1 MNVLQH
7 TRNELN
13 LCLKENRPDRSYR
26 DTLLNIRVDTLRN
39 PNLNSN
45 KYNNARLALITAI
58 PSDNNTSTK
67 VSEKRSKYKD
77 LEIEITRMWQMKT
90 EIIPVVIGALGVI
103 KKGSEKVVREILGNI
118 NPWEIQ
124 KTMGKVLSIKWQ

>member
-1 MNVLQH
+1 M
-7 TRNELN
+7 
-13 LCLKENRPDRSYR
+13 
-26 DTLLNIRVDTLRN
+26 TLV
-39 PNLNSN
+39 
-45 KYNNARLALITAI
+45 TAI

-124 KTMGKVLSIKWQ
+124 KTTLLGKVLSIK

>member
-1 MNVLQH
+1 M
-7 TRNELN
+7 
-13 LCLKENRPDRSYR
+13 
-26 DTLLNIRVDTLRN
+26 LNIHVDTLHN
-39 PNLNSN
+39 PNLNN
-45 KYNNARLALITAI
+45 KYNNARLALATAIRI

-90 EIIPVVIGALGVI
+90 EIIPVVIGALGMI

-124 KTMGKVLSIKWQ
+124 KTILLGKVLSIK

>member
-1 MNVLQH
+1 M
-7 TRNELN
+7 
-13 LCLKENRPDRSYR
+13 
-26 DTLLNIRVDTLRN
+26 
-39 PNLNSN
+39 
-45 KYNNARLALITAI
+45 ALVTAI
-58 PSDNNTSTK
+58 PSDNNTSNK

-124 KTMGKVLSIKWQ
+124 KTMGKVLSIK